1 MMNRKRSV
9 LAGLIGLAILA
20 IPTLALADDGGDF
33 SKYQSQGWIWMYLAT
48 FGFGFLTSLTPCVY
62 PMIPIVV
69 GIFGAR
75 DENVSRRKAF
85 LLATSYVLGMGLLFA
100 TLGLVFA
107 LIGKKSGFG
116 TLLGN
121 PFVVV
126 PLVLFYVALAASLF
140 GAFEL
145 NLPMSLQNRLNRV
158 GGRGY
163 GGAFGLGMV
172 GGLTAAPCT
181 GPFLASLIAVV
192 ATKGNPVTGFTLLF
206 TYALGMG
213 VLFWI
218 IAVFAVSLPKSG
230 RWMESVKS
238 VGGIAL
244 LAAAFYFVRPLVP
257 LESIEGALHTGSHLF
272 LIGAIA
278 LALIGIAI
286 GAVHLSYHDR
296 PAIKARKSVGVFLA
310 VAGITGAITSV
321 MTPNRYLPW
330 IYNEQ
335 VAFQQARTEGK
346 GVMIDFA
353 AKWCVPCKELELTF
367 GTPEVYD
374 HIMANYVPLRF
385 DVSNGTDADDM
396 HREKYSAE
404 NLPVV
409 LFLDAK
415 GNVLARINGP
425 KKPKEFLEVAEPAT
439 EKLRATGQTAQ
450 LEPAAAVA
458 PPGEGG

>member
-1 MMNRKRSV
+1 MNRKRSV
-9 LAGLIGLAILA
+9 IAGLVVLAILA
-20 IPTLALADDGGDF
+20 IPTLAMAGEGGDF
-33 SKYQSQGWIWMYLAT
+33 SEYQSQGMFWMYLAT

-69 GIFGAR
+69 GVFGAR
-75 DENVSRRKAF
+75 DEDVSRKKAF
-85 LLATSYVLGMGLLFA
+85 VLATMYVLGMGLLFA

-145 NLPMSLQNRLNRV
+145 NLPTSLQNRLNRV

-163 GGAFGLGMV
+163 AGAFGLGMV

-181 GPFLASLIAVV
+181 GPFLAGLIAVV
-192 ATKGNPVTGFTLLF
+192 ATTGNPVQGFTLLF
-206 TYALGMG
+206 TYALGIG

-218 IAVFAVSLPKSG
+218 IAVFAVSMPKSG
-230 RWMESVKS
+230 RWMEAVKS

-244 LAAAFYFVRPLVP
+244 LAAAFYFVRPLLP
-257 LESIEGALHTGSHLF
+257 LEKIQDALHSGSHNF
-272 LIGAIA
+272 LIASIVIA
-278 LALIGIAI
+278 VLGIAI
-286 GAVHLSYHDR
+286 GAVHLSFHDR
-296 PAIKARKSVGVFLA
+296 GGIKARKGVGIVLA
-310 VAGITGAITSV
+310 VAGITGAVTSI
-321 MTPNRYLPW
+321 MTPDRYLPW

-335 VAFQQARTEGK
+335 VAFQQAKTEGK

-353 AKWCVPCKELELTF
+353 AKWCGPCKELELTF
-367 GTPEVYD
+367 GSSQVYD

-385 DVSNGTDADDM
+385 DVSNGTDADEA
-396 HREKYSAE
+396 HQEKYKAA

-409 LFLDAK
+409 LFVSPDGK
-415 GNVLARINGP
+415 VLARINEF
-425 KKPKEFLEVAEPAT
+425 KKPGDFLKIVEPAT
-439 EKLRATGQTAQ
+439 EKLRGSGKTAQ
-450 LEPAAAVA
+450 LEEPAPV
-458 PPGEGG
+458 PGEGG